1 MNDFGARLK
10 AARVKS
16 GVSLREIATT
26 TKISVVALEALERE
40 DYSRL
45 PGGIF
50 SRAFIRA
57 YALQVGLDPEA
68 TVNEFLT
75 ELQRFERES
84 KVATRVE
91 ITPEDKVFLERQ
103 RRAQLWLKLVAV
115 ALFLTAIAIAFWQ
128 TRSLWQTPPSSPPP
142 AAPSAA
148 SGG

>member
-26 TKISVVALEALERE
+26 TKISVAALEALERE

-57 YALQVGLDPEA
+57 YALQVGLDPET

-91 ITPEDKVFLERQ
+91 ITPEDQEFLERQ

-115 ALFLTAIAIAFWQ
+115 VLFLTAIAIVAWQ
-128 TRSLWQTPPSSPPP
+128 TRSLWQTPPPSPSP
-142 AAPSAA
+142 PSAA

>member
-26 TKISVVALEALERE
+26 TKISVAALEALERE

-91 ITPEDKVFLERQ
+91 ITPEDKEFLERQ

-115 ALFLTAIAIAFWQ
+115 VLFLTAIAIALWQ
-128 TRSLWQTPPSSPPP
+128 TRSLWQTPPPAPP
-142 AAPSAA
+142 PSAA

>member
-26 TKISVVALEALERE
+26 TKISVAALEALERE

-57 YALQVGLDPEA
+57 YALQVGLEPEA

-84 KVATRVE
+84 KVATRIE
-91 ITPEDKVFLERQ
+91 ITPEDQEFLERQ
-103 RRAQLWLKLVAV
+103 RRAQRWLKLVAV
-115 ALFLTAIAIAFWQ
+115 LLFLTAIAIAAWQ
-128 TRSLWQTPPSSPPP
+128 TRSLWQTPPPSPPP
-142 AAPSAA
+142 PAPSAPHV
-148 SGG
+148 G